1 MFKKEQSDRSF
12 QMHPHALG
20 GEPENGAPK
29 WVRHSS
35 SPWKHCCVISLCLI
49 PTLAPWY
56 WDFYLSPWNSPGL
69 WNTGPNPSLRGMVP
83 GNASSYYFLQ
93 NTTDAVLDSLTP
105 LLGFLESPPMLTIVC
120 KSLSQDI
127 LGNPAKVWSLAKP
140 SITLFFARRPSVFPY
155 PTTSISTVP
164 ICHENFPD
172 PSHILAFPLWIPQST
187 QLNIFLMPLIFCKF

>member
-1 MFKKEQSDRSF
+1 MREPLRCALRSLLEVSRGLEC
-12 QMHPHALG
+12 QLPTEVTCLWDT
-20 GEPENGAPK
+20 PCLT
-29 WVRHSS
+29 SYT
-35 SPWKHCCVISLCLI
+35 SL
-49 PTLAPWY
+49 
-56 WDFYLSPWNSPGL
+56 SH
-69 WNTGPNPSLRGMVP
+69 
-83 GNASSYYFLQ
+83 
-93 NTTDAVLDSLTP
+93 SLTP
-105 LLGFLESPPMLTIVC
+105 LLGFLGSPPMLTIVC